1 MSRFKS
7 TVICVGIMLL
17 VAVLSLLLV
26 STLTFLLKW
35 QADKAMIGI
44 IVTYIVSG
52 LAGGLCFGRMV
63 KKSYGGRS
71 KIGNGK
77 AVIEAVKLS
86 TIFILILVLCSVI
99 GFRIPFEFS
108 DRFLLIWILIAGSVF
123 VSLRL

>member
-7 TVICVGIMLL
+7 TVICLGIMLL

-26 STLTFLLKW
+26 STFTFLFKW

-52 LAGGLCFGRMV
+52 LAGGLYLGRIA
-63 KKSYGGRS
+63 KKSYGGIR
-71 KIGNGK
+71 KIGSGK
-77 AVIEAVKLS
+77 AAIEAVKLS
-86 TIFILILVLCSVI
+86 TIFILILVLCSAI

-108 DRFLLIWILIAGSVF
+108 SRFVLIWLMLTGSAF
-123 VSLRL
+123 VGLQV